1 MVPPDQFQAV
11 VAASMN
17 LNIPYEKAQSLVE
30 DWHRDHP
37 IYDWRTLAQ
46 WILVGDVVYTGDR
59 LKLDTYTAP
68 EELEKIVALMR
79 GENGLSIKDRRHM
92 FKTYPKCFIG
102 KEAVQWLMDFL
113 GLKHDKAVRVG
124 QRLLEWGVIHH
135 VGDEHEFKDA
145 YLFYRFYADESKMAS
160 E

>member
-30 DWHRDHP
+30 DWRRDHP

-92 FKTYPKCFIG
+92 FKTYPK
-102 KEAVQWLMDFL
+102 
-113 GLKHDKAVRVG
+113 
-124 QRLLEWGVIHH
+124 
-135 VGDEHEFKDA
+135 
-145 YLFYRFYADESKMAS
+145 
-160 E
+160 